1 MFIFFITSQT
11 VDRMRLVQIKLL
23 GANIFSYILFTFA
36 YVSIKI
42 VKQINNCLFSI
53 FFFIKI

>member
-23 GANIFSYILFTFA
+23 GANIFSYILFKFA
-36 YVSIKI
+36 YVSINI